1 MPTTL
6 KYEVE
11 CSDCAFTGTLR
22 SEEPYVRPPMTITGR
37 VILHGVKCPHCG
49 QEKLSAPG
57 GRYEQ
62 NAEGVYERVGDPIQE
77 NTK

>member
-1 MPTTL
+1 
-6 KYEVE
+6 
-11 CSDCAFTGTLR
+11 
-22 SEEPYVRPPMTITGR
+22 MTITGR